1 MLGKLTKKMANEEL
15 KKQFKLRDKVV
26 RAISKDK
33 TIRIAIVKNTNTAKE
48 AQERHNLDFV
58 SATLLS
64 RAMAGASLISSFMK
78 GEERIIIQLQGNGP
92 IADIYAE
99 AMHLGEVRGY
109 VEHRD
114 DINVESMKSLK
125 DAIGIG
131 LLSVSKIK
139 FDQKEPVKGI
149 VPIVKGDISSDLVSY
164 YTQSEQIP
172 TAMILDVSLS
182 DNGLIQQ
189 SGGIVVQAMPGADE
203 STLKLL
209 EEHLLKIDNL
219 CQYFSDEMMPDDILA
234 KVIPIEYEIVSTKQT
249 DFFCRC
255 TKDLFKQRLLTLGVD
270 ELKDMRE
277 KEQNELVCRFC
288 NEQYIIEDID
298 FEELILTSQAS
309 IN

>member
-1 MLGKLTKKMANEEL
+1 MQIEEL

-64 RAMAGASLISSFMK
+64 RAMTGATLISSFMK
-78 GEERIIIQLQGNGP
+78 GEERIIIQMQGNGP
-92 IADIYAE
+92 ISDIYAE
-99 AMHLGEVRGY
+99 AMSVGEVRGY
-109 VEHRD
+109 VEMASE
-114 DINVESMKSLK
+114 INVEAMKTIK

-131 LLSVSKIK
+131 LLSVSRILS
-139 FDQKEPVKGI
+139 DQKEPSKGI
-149 VPIVKGDISSDLVSY
+149 VPIIKGDVSTDLASY
-164 YTQSEQIP
+164 FTQSEQIP
-172 TAMILDVSLS
+172 TAMVLDVSLS
-182 DNGLIQQ
+182 DNGLIRQ
-189 SGGIVVQAMPGADE
+189 SGGIVIQALPGADDNM
-203 STLKLL
+203 LKMLQD
-209 EEHLLKIDNL
+209 HLSNIDNL
-219 CQYFSDEMMPDDILA
+219 CNYFDDEMMPDAILD
-234 KVIPIEYEIVSTKQT
+234 KLIPIECDVISSRAT

-255 TKDLFKQRLLTLGVD
+255 TKDIFKQRLLTLGVS

-277 KEQNELVCRFC
+277 KEQNELICRFC
-288 NEQYIIEDID
+288 NEHYIIEDLD

>member
-1 MLGKLTKKMANEEL
+1 MANEEL

-64 RAMAGASLISSFMK
+64 RAMAGATLISSFMK
-78 GEERIIIQLQGNGP
+78 GEERIVIQLQGNGP
-92 IADIYAE
+92 ISDIYAE

-109 VEHRD
+109 VEHRA
-114 DINVESMKSLK
+114 DIEVEQMKSLK

-131 LLSVSKIK
+131 LLSVSKIQ
-139 FDQKEPVKGI
+139 FDKKDPVKGI
-149 VPIVKGDISSDLVSY
+149 VPITKGDVSSDIVY
-164 YTQSEQIP
+164 YFTQSEQIP

-203 STLKLL
+203 STLNLL
-209 EEHLLKIDNL
+209 EQHLLKIDNL

-255 TKDLFKQRLLTLGVD
+255 NKDLFKNRLLTLGVE

-277 KEQNELVCRFC
+277 KGQNELICRFC
-288 NEQYIIEDID
+288 NEHYIIEDLD
-298 FEELILTSQAS
+298 FEELILTAQAS

>member
-1 MLGKLTKKMANEEL
+1 MANEEL

-109 VEHRD
+109 VEHRAD
-114 DINVESMKSLK
+114 LDVEQMKSLK

-149 VPIVKGDISSDLVSY
+149 VPIIKGDISSDLVSY

-189 SGGIVVQAMPGADE
+189 SGGIVVQAMPGANE

-219 CQYFSDEMMPDDILA
+219 CQYFNDEMMPDDILE

-255 TKDLFKQRLLTLGVD
+255 SKDLFKNRLLTLGVE

-277 KEQNELVCRFC
+277 KEQNEIVCRFC
-288 NEQYIIEDID
+288 NEHYIIEDID
-298 FEELILTSQAS
+298 FEELILTAQAS